1 VPVDLRPV
9 LVPAHT
15 AVLVIECQVGVLGD
29 DSPVADLARSVRE
42 GTLVPTLA
50 RFLAD
55 ARAAGARVYHCTV
68 EPGAHGSLA
77 NTPLGARTRG
87 QVSRSEA
94 KPSEDQQQVSRS
106 EAKPS
111 EDRQLAG
118 VAGAILPELG
128 PDPRDVVAPR
138 NHGLTIFHET
148 GLEAQLR
155 GAGIR
160 TVVLTGVSV
169 NIAVTGAAIEAVN
182 RGFTVVIPSDCV
194 AGFPPDFASDALR
207 YSLRNLAYL
216 STSRAITEIWSS

>member
-1 VPVDLRPV
+1 MPVDLRPV
-9 LVPAHT
+9 LVPTHT
-15 AVLVIECQVGVLGD
+15 AVLVIECQVGVLGE

-50 RFLAD
+50 RFLGD
-55 ARAAGARVYHCTV
+55 ARAAGARIYHCTV
-68 EPGAHGSLA
+68 EPGAHESLA
-77 NTPLGARTRG
+77 NSPLGARTRG

-94 KPSEDQQQVSRS
+94 KPSEDQQ
-106 EAKPS
+106 
-111 EDRQLAG
+111 LAG

-128 PDPRDVVAPR
+128 PDPRDVVAAR

-194 AGFPPDFASDALR
+194 AGFPPAFASDALR

-216 STSRAITEIWSS
+216 TTSRAISEIWSS

>member
-1 VPVDLRPV
+1 MPIDLRPV
-9 LVPAHT
+9 VAPAHT
-15 AVLVIECQVGVLGD
+15 AVLVIECQVGVLGE

-42 GTLVPTLA
+42 GTLVPTLV
-50 RFLAD
+50 RFLGA

-68 EPGAHGSLA
+68 EPGAHETLA
-77 NTPLGARTRG
+77 NSPLGARTRG
-87 QVSRSEA
+87 R
-94 KPSEDQQQVSRS
+94 
-106 EAKPS
+106 
-111 EDRQLAG
+111 AG

-128 PDPRDVVAPR
+128 PDPRDAVAAR

-148 GLEAQLR
+148 GLDELLR

-169 NIAVTGAAIEAVN
+169 NIAITGAAIEAVN

-194 AGFPPDFASDALR
+194 AGFPPAFASDALR

-216 STSRAITEIWSS
+216 STAGEISEIWNP